1 MELPGKLKL
10 ESKVE
15 KRVFHRCS
23 HCNSEWPASAETCRR
38 CAIWLG
44 WTPQSEEVKWYLPTI
59 GISILP
65 RGLSSGIYE
74 VTVITVAVC
83 HSIDAMPSECPN
95 FLIKAA
101 GKILDLGGMLTRG
114 PGGHLAGCFHGKNL
128 MEAADRAVRCGLAV
142 QSEPEKYGR
151 RTFVGVNTGPVLV
164 ETHKPGEKGKIS
176 GEAMACSAAV
186 GFSLHPR
193 MVILSPATFR
203 LVASRFDCYG
213 TVPVGLWGKYQD
225 APQNVYVVT
234 GPKRATSWGKRLDE
248 DSGPFVGRD
257 EELGL
262 LRQCWG
268 ETKSGERPEGLSLHL
283 VGEPGSGKSK
293 LLQAFLSGL
302 KQDDSQATVI
312 KLAGSNYGGQP
323 GLLLQEFMAECA
335 KEGIAPVKVVHR
347 LPRAGDK
354 TFPTRSRG
362 TLAARI
368 QLASQLLAELQSRG
382 PALVLIDDLNWGDRE
397 SILAFGKA
405 WVALPAGF
413 MILASYRPSG
423 AKLAKFLTGR
433 NTKRILLGPLSELE
447 ARQISQFHS
456 LQGKGIS
463 RSLWRQIW
471 EKSEGN
477 PLYVEEATKFI
488 LARGEASRGDLN
500 LPRTRAGLILARIK
514 EWSEHELAE
523 LRSELRLRWG
533 GSLQSRLST
542 FETQINDWL
551 DRLET
556 QRYLERAEL
565 AECLEELERFQSRIV
580 ELCLVGSLARPL
592 TTRLGE
598 AISRLYEGSYRDHY
612 RYLLRSSKVPENRSW
627 VGNQA
632 SQAAK
637 RAVDR
642 GRLREAVRFFRVA
655 EKMLPSDHPLQKDLL
670 KNAGDANLMLGR
682 AGEAARLYEKAV
694 SQNGISNPHDDAV
707 HRLLAAQI
715 FNGQPPEVTSFEWR
729 NEGCPWH
736 LIWMS
741 LGALLAKKSDT
752 AVSIAE
758 KGKAASPDWVT
769 RSYAGLVGALAQLA
783 KGNPGDTFARCAD
796 VSRGMRAGGLSVLSL
811 GLHWL
816 LSQVTEGP
824 SRSRHA
830 ATCRLI
836 GKQLGL
842 TSGLRA
848 FLTAFDFG
856 KGRGRALAAGRERNQ
871 TRGQGGSLAQSWA
884 LGNKRIAE

>member
-1 MELPGKLKL
+1 MELPGKLKF
-10 ESKVE
+10 ESKPE
-15 KRVFHRCS
+15 RRLFHQCPQ
-23 HCNSEWPASAETCRR
+23 CGSEWPASAETCRR

-44 WTPQSEEVKWYLPTI
+44 LTPKSEEVKWYLPTI

-74 VTVITVAVC
+74 VTVITVAAC
-83 HSIDAMPSECPN
+83 HSIYEMPSECPN

-101 GKILDLGGMLTRG
+101 GKILDLGGILTRG

-164 ETHKPGEKGKIS
+164 EIHKSGEKGKIS
-176 GEAMACSAAV
+176 GEVMACSAAV

-234 GPKRATSWGKRLDE
+234 GPKVATSWRKRLDE

-302 KQDDSQATVI
+302 KQDYLHATVI

-323 GLLLQEFMAECA
+323 GLLFQEFMAECVQA
-335 KEGIAPVKVVHR
+335 GILPGKGVQKISPDKDQIFQPR
-347 LPRAGDK
+347 LPR
-354 TFPTRSRG
+354 
-362 TLAARI
+362 TLAARVR
-368 QLASQLLAELQSRG
+368 LVSHLTLDLGSRG
-382 PALVLIDDLNWGDRE
+382 PALILIDDVHWADRA
-397 SILAFGKA
+397 SIMAFGKA
-405 WVALPAGF
+405 WATLPASI
-413 MILASYRPSG
+413 MLIASYRPSG
-423 AKLAKFLTGR
+423 AKLAKLLMAAD
-433 NTKRILLGPLSELE
+433 TKRIFLGPLSEKE
-447 ARQISQFHS
+447 AKQVSEFHRAE
-456 LQGKGIS
+456 GKPFS
-463 RSLWRQIW
+463 PFLWRQIW
-471 EKSEGN
+471 EKAEGN

-488 LARGEASRGDLN
+488 LARGEAIDGN
-500 LPRTRAGLILARIK
+500 LVLPGTRAGIILARIRD
-514 EWSEHELAE
+514 WGDHELGE
-523 LRSELRLRWG
+523 LRRELGLRWS
-533 GSLQSRLST
+533 GSLQSRLSR

-565 AECLEELERFQSRIV
+565 AECLEELERLQRRIID
-580 ELCLVGSLARPL
+580 LCLAGGLARPL

-598 AISRLYEGSYRDHY
+598 VLSRLYEGSYRDHY
-612 RYLLRSSKVPENRSW
+612 KYLLRSGRVPEKRSW

-632 SQAAK
+632 LQAAR
-637 RAVDR
+637 RAFDK
-642 GRLREAVRFFRVA
+642 GRLVDAVRFFGIA
-655 EKMLPSDHPLQKDLL
+655 EKMLASDDPLQKDLL
-670 KNAGDANLMLGR
+670 EKAGEANLMVGR
-682 AGEAARLYEKAV
+682 AGEAARLYEKAL
-694 SQNGISNPHDDAV
+694 SQNGISDPHDDLA
-707 HRLLAAQI
+707 HKLFAAQV
-715 FNGQPPEVTSFEWR
+715 FNGEHLDSAFFEWR
-729 NEGCPWH
+729 SERCPWH

-741 LGALLAKKSDT
+741 LGALLAKKSKE
-752 AVSIAE
+752 AASIAAE
-758 KGKAASPDWVT
+758 GQAASSDWVT
-769 RSYAGLVGALAQLA
+769 RSSAGLVGALAQLA
-783 KGNPGDTFARCAD
+783 MGKPADTLARCAEL
-796 VSRGMRAGGLSVLSL
+796 SQGMREGGLSVLSL
-811 GLHWL
+811 GLHWV

-824 SRSRHA
+824 ARRRHG
-830 ATCRLI
+830 RIGSHI
-836 GKQLGL
+836 GKQLGVAP
-842 TSGLRA
+842 GWHA
-848 FLTAFDFG
+848 FLTRFNFG
-856 KGRGRALAAGRERNQ
+856 KSIGRTRGR
-871 TRGQGGSLAQSWA
+871 
-884 LGNKRIAE
+884 